1 MKKLILALS
10 LFSIS
15 LVGSAQL
22 RYNLETGKKYGLK
35 QLTSQNITQSIQGM
49 AQNIK
54 NTFGGDI
61 TVTIKSK
68 DGDVYTSE
76 LVYESLIFKMESPMF
91 SMGYDSTDEN
101 QEENAMSGMFKI
113 MVGHVFTMKFN
124 DKGEVLEVK
133 GFADVMEKMQSEAGG
148 QSMAGAVQESLKG
161 QFSDESMKQNIGT
174 MLIVYPDDKPTTGLT
189 WGKTLEQSGALPVT
203 TVYNYKVTSAN
214 GSVVE
219 MEGTGTMATKEG
231 FSQETMGMTQHF
243 DLNGNISMNA
253 KVDAKTG
260 WPVSIKQTQTLE
272 GNISIESPQL
282 PAPMEVP
289 MSIKGE
295 STYTAL

>member
-22 RYNLETGKKYGLK
+22 RYNLEVGKKYGLK

-68 DGDVYTSE
+68 DGDVYTSD
-76 LVYESLIFKMESPMF
+76 LIYESLIFKMESPMF

-113 MVGHVFTMKFN
+113 MVGHVFSMKFN
-124 DKGEVLEVK
+124 HKGEVLEVT
-133 GFADVMEKMQSEAGG
+133 GFADVLEKMQSEAVG

-161 QFSDESMKQNIGT
+161 QFSDESMKQNMGT
-174 MLIVYPDDKPTTGLT
+174 MLIVYPNDKPAAGLT
-189 WGKTLEQSGALPVT
+189 WNKTMEQSGALPVT
-203 TVYNYKVTSAN
+203 SVFNYKVTSAT
-214 GSVVE
+214 GTVVE
-219 MEGTGTMATKEG
+219 MEGTGTMTTKEG

-243 DLNGNISMNA
+243 DLNGNISMTA
-253 KVDAKTG
+253 KIDAKTG